1 MGKRTF
7 IFMTLLL
14 SFSVTAISSKNPN
27 VFRSTRL
34 RRLGSKIR
42 EKSSYFT
49 NSIPDAISLKKIVPI
64 ESKTDEDEDNVRVGV
79 DRDKKSISLLLSEV
93 KERTGDLQQMV
104 STYSMRYSTSLKL
117 CTFKTNLIP
126 RGGSIEN
133 NSILDTWIDRAA
145 RTLCIY
151 SGGIVSA
158 QAVGTIISTS
168 EFVIFNEV
176 GISRKYCWMFFPTSF
191 LTHPKDCR

>member
-27 VFRSTRL
+27 VFRSTRF
-34 RRLGSKIR
+34 RRLGSKIK

-49 NSIPDAISLKKIVPI
+49 NSIPDVISLKKIVPI
-64 ESKTDEDEDNVRVGV
+64 ESKSDEGEDNVPGV
-79 DRDKKSISLLLSEV
+79 DRDKKSISLFLSEV

-104 STYSMRYSTSLKL
+104 SLRYSTSLNL
-117 CTFKTNLIP
+117 CKGDKTNLIP
-126 RGGSIEN
+126 RGGSIED
-133 NSILDTWIDRAA
+133 NSILDTWIDRVA

-158 QAVGTIISTS
+158 QAVGTIISTN
-168 EFVIFNEV
+168 EFAIFNEV
-176 GISRKYCWMFFPTSF
+176 GISRKHC
-191 LTHPKDCR
+191 

>member
-1 MGKRTF
+1 MEKITF
-7 IFMTLLL
+7 IFMNLLL

-27 VFRSTRL
+27 IFRSTRF
-34 RRLGSKIR
+34 RRLGNKIK

-49 NSIPDAISLKKIVPI
+49 ISIPDVISLKKIVPI
-64 ESKTDEDEDNVRVGV
+64 ESKSDEGEDNVPVGV

-104 STYSMRYSTSLKL
+104 SLRYSTSLNL
-117 CTFKTNLIP
+117 CKGDKTNLIP
-126 RGGSIEN
+126 RGGSIED
-133 NSILDTWIDRAA
+133 NSILDTWIDRVA

-158 QAVGTIISTS
+158 QAVGTIISTN
-168 EFVIFNEV
+168 EFVLFNEV
-176 GISRKYCWMFFPTSF
+176 GISRKNC
-191 LTHPKDCR
+191 